1 MFIHSRLAGKQR
13 LSQWFIA
20 RSRKLNACPVGESV
34 RSKEVRRRA
43 VRMRRGEICADEDAI
58 VPLWKRQSAADKTGG
73 DKMARLAWTAVLAF
87 MASLTGGSAY
97 AADAATIAAAKK
109 EGEVV
114 WYSTQIISQLVRP
127 VTAAFEKKYPGIKVR
142 ATRANAAEVAVK
154 IFNESKAGNVQVD
167 VFDGTTTVVPL
178 KKEGYVLKWLP
189 EPAKEYPADLKDPEG
204 YWIANNLFIIT
215 PGYNTSLVKPGT
227 EPKTYQDLLD
237 PKWRGKMA
245 WNGFPTSS
253 GMGGFVGTVLTEMGE
268 EKGKAYLRELAKQNI
283 APVRGS
289 AREVLDQVIAGEYQV
304 ALQIFNHHAVIS
316 AKKGAPVDW
325 IKMEPATGTLSVLSI
340 HKSAPHPNAAKL
352 LSEFIISKEGQ
363 EVFAKANYI
372 TAHPQVPAAV
382 PTLKPAEGHFRVRFF
397 TPEQTQERM
406 PHWKQ
411 VSDEIFR

>member
-1 MFIHSRLAGKQR
+1 MPRLCRTTA
-13 LSQWFIA
+13 LA
-20 RSRKLNACPVGESV
+20 LAAC
-34 RSKEVRRRA
+34 
-43 VRMRRGEICADEDAI
+43 
-58 VPLWKRQSAADKTGG
+58 
-73 DKMARLAWTAVLAF
+73 LA
-87 MASLTGGSAY
+87 GGSAY
-97 AADAATIAAAKK
+97 AADAALIAAAKK

-127 VTAAFEKKYPGIKVR
+127 VTVAFEKKYPGIKVR
-142 ATRANAAEVAVK
+142 STRANATETAVK
-154 IFNESKAGNVQVD
+154 ILNESRAGRPQSD

-189 EPAKEYPADLKDPEG
+189 DAAKEYPDDVKDPEG

-215 PGYNTSLVKPGT
+215 PGFNTSLVPKGT
-227 EPKTYQDLLD
+227 EPKTYQDLLN

-253 GMGGFVGTVLTEMGE
+253 GMGGFVGTVLAEMGE
-268 EKGKAYLRELAKQNI
+268 EKGRAYLRELAKQNI
-283 APVRGS
+283 APLRGA
-289 AREVLDQVIAGEYQV
+289 AREVLDQVIAGEYAI

-352 LSEFIISKEGQ
+352 LVDFIISREGQ
-363 EVFAKANYI
+363 EVFRQADYLP
-372 TAHPQVPAAV
+372 AHPDIPALE
-382 PTLKPAEGHFRVRFF
+382 PTLKPKEGGFRVQFF
-397 TPEQTQERM
+397 TPEQTEDNM
-406 PHWKQ
+406 PKWKQ